1 MVTPS
6 LLLTLGRGPAVRE
19 GVSRRP
25 LAGRDGRPRTRRR
38 TLVRP
43 FRALGTAVL
52 VGVLVLTFEAA
63 AASPAGGIPG
73 YNGAEAS
80 LPNAFPAPTVKS
92 GTSCTIGFQNPLAA
106 NESLQYFQRGA
117 IAQAKAFGCKIIV
130 LDDALSP
137 DKQVSNMQQ
146 LLAQGAQAI
155 IFYPIDPKATTPVLA
170 QAKKKGVPAIA
181 IDATFGNPKLPVT
194 PGIVTQVWQGRDI
207 MAFLQAKA
215 MAAAKPGAKVGLIGI
230 GAPVPAL
237 KYLNARE
244 AFYAKKDGLT
254 VVGTQDNP
262 SDDVTGGEKA
272 GNGLIQRY
280 PDMDA
285 VIGYNDPS
293 AIGAVTAARGAGKKI
308 VAVGLNGTSDG
319 IAGVRDGRLAA
330 TIQGQSPGLGIQAV
344 TAAYDLITKQHLPLP
359 KVIVLP
365 PRIVTKANV
374 DKIQDWNAQLKAIK

>member
-1 MVTPS
+1 V
-6 LLLTLGRGPAVRE
+6 LG
-19 GVSRRP
+19 
-25 LAGRDGRPRTRRR
+25 
-38 TLVRP
+38 
-43 FRALGTAVL
+43 AVL
-52 VGVLVLTFEAA
+52 VLVFAA
-63 AASPAGGIPG
+63 TGSLAGGVPG
-73 YNGAEAS
+73 YTGAEAS
-80 LPNAFPAPTVKS
+80 LPTAFPAPAVKS

-117 IAQAKAFGCKIIV
+117 IAQARAFGCKIIV

-155 IFYPIDPKATTPVLA
+155 IFYPIDPRATKPVLA
-170 QAKKKGVPAIA
+170 QAKKKGVPVIA

-194 PGIVTQVWQGRDI
+194 DGIVTQVWQGRDI
-207 MAFLQAKA
+207 MAYLQVKA
-215 MAAAKPGAKVGLIGI
+215 LAAAKPGAKVGLIGI

-244 AFYAKKDGLT
+244 TYYAKKAGLT

-262 SDDVTGGEKA
+262 TDDVTGGEKA

-293 AIGAVTAARGAGKKI
+293 AIGAVTAARGAGKKL
-308 VAVGLNGTSDG
+308 VVVGLNGTSDG
-319 IAGVRDGRLAA
+319 VAGVRDGRLAA
-330 TIQGQSPGLGIQAV
+330 TVQGAPVGLGIQSV
-344 TAAYDLITKQHLPLP
+344 TAAYNLITKQHLPLP
-359 KVIVLP
+359 KVVVLA